1 MCEAAFF
8 SYISNITKMKDTE
21 YRVNNTI

>member
-8 SYISNITKMKDTE
+8 SYISDITIMKDTE
-21 YRVNNTI
+21 YRVSNTI